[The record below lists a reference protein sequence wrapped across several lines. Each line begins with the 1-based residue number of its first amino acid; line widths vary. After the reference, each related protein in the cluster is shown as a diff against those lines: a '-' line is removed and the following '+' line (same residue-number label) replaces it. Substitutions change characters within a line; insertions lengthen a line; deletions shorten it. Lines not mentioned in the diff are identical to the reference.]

1 MGNGNI
7 YSHHALFFLFFI
19 IPFSILLSF
28 FALFSF
34 FALLVVTASSES
46 FLPVLAFFALLS
58 FFSLLV
64 IFGFCLLVMHFG
76 FVSSLSNSTFFGFKT
91 DPTKLSLIIEPT
103 MSKKEF
109 IVPVEIKPIL
119 NKQVA
124 PAATNL
130 TAEDVRRALGTENGQ
145 M

>member
-1 MGNGNI
+1 MGNDNI
-7 YSHHALFFLFFI
+7 YSHAALFFI

-34 FALLVVTASSES
+34 FALVVATTTTSES
-46 FLPVLAFFALLS
+46 FLPVIA

-64 IFGFCLLVMHFG
+64 IFGGCLLVMRFG

-103 MSKKEF
+103 VAKKKPLT
-109 IVPVEIKPIL
+109 IPVQIDPIS
-119 NKQVA
+119 NKQTVSD
-124 PAATNL
+124 L
-130 TAEDVRRALGTENGQ
+130 TAEDVRQSLRTEDS
-145 M
+145 